1 LEGWDTMGGD
11 ADGASEPSFLRDAE
25 EQLQALDVDGMSSVS
40 VVSSMAHLP
49 VNEENAELRERNLQ
63 LRARL
68 ADEIRA
74 REREMTRLAVL
85 EFKLAAREG
94 RTVDN
99 IATRAGRQLALRLTT
114 LLRQRI
120 IRRTAC
126 VRMQA
131 SQRRHASRTAFLRSR
146 AACVRIQ
153 SMVRQML
160 ARLYR
165 SQLSAFIAFMRKH
178 PVAAR
183 EAAVRRLQLW
193 PFPPPPPPP
202 AAGPPPPYRYPR
214 PPPSTS
220 PPPPSDPATFRPSQS
235 TNGSSW
241 TRSQPSF
248 AFGGECF
255 HYQIHGGTIPNPYN
269 PMVLASTPFTVG
281 SGSAVEVQT
290 QGPSGCRGW
299 ESFRDSLV
307 APDPR
312 RYHDTSGESGAE
324 RERESRCYDRM

>member
-1 LEGWDTMGGD
+1 MSVSREKAVKGVMRRVADETLEGWDTMGGD

-120 IRRTAC
+120 IRRT
-126 VRMQA
+126 
-131 SQRRHASRTAFLRSR
+131 SERR
-146 AACVRIQ
+146 
-153 SMVRQML
+153 
-160 ARLYR
+160 
-165 SQLSAFIAFMRKH
+165 SA
-178 PVAAR
+178 
-183 EAAVRRLQLW
+183 
-193 PFPPPPPPP
+193 
-202 AAGPPPPYRYPR
+202 
-214 PPPSTS
+214 
-220 PPPPSDPATFRPSQS
+220 
-235 TNGSSW
+235 
-241 TRSQPSF
+241 
-248 AFGGECF
+248 GGR
-255 HYQIHGGTIPNPYN
+255 G
-269 PMVLASTPFTVG
+269 VG
-281 SGSAVEVQT
+281 
-290 QGPSGCRGW
+290 
-299 ESFRDSLV
+299 
-307 APDPR
+307 
-312 RYHDTSGESGAE
+312 
-324 RERESRCYDRM
+324 